1 MKLTKT
7 QVCPQDLWPCL
18 FAYVSMSV
26 IVCPMNMVETQV
38 NKVTLLNAII
48 LLNTLIDTEEPMAE
62 C

>member
-1 MKLTKT
+1 
-7 QVCPQDLWPCL
+7 
-18 FAYVSMSV
+18 MSV